1 MTPALILALAA
12 YPPIVQAPTQIP
24 LWKDGAPGFESR
36 RNEPEQS
43 GSYWVKNVHNPSI
56 TVFLPPKESA
66 NGTAVVVIPG
76 GGHSQLVYGP
86 EGVEPAQYLNKLGV
100 ACFVLKHRL
109 AREPGSPYKV
119 DVHARQDVE
128 RAMRL
133 VRSRASEWGID
144 PKRVGVLGFSAGG
157 ETGAF
162 VAYNDLPGDANAPDP
177 VDRLDARA
185 DFFMSIYP
193 GPLGYPSTV
202 PADAPPAFMLVSYDD
217 ESHAKVVEKMI
228 PEYRAAK
235 VSLEAHILQSGGHGY
250 NLGARSNLAAIKSW
264 PQRMADWMGDRGL
277 LKKAATP

>member
-1 MTPALILALAA
+1 MLAFFALA
-12 YPPIVQAPTQIP
+12 QTPTPIP
-24 LWKDGAPGFESR
+24 LWPGGAPGFESR
-36 RNEPEQS
+36 RNEPEQT
-43 GSYWVKNVHNPSI
+43 GSYWVKNVNNPSI
-56 TVFLPPKESA
+56 TVFLPPKEKA

-109 AREPGSPYKV
+109 AREPGSPYKIEI
-119 DVHARQDVE
+119 HARQDVE

-133 VRSRASEWGID
+133 VRNRAAEFGID

-162 VAYNDLPGDANAPDP
+162 VAYGDLPGDPATKDP
-177 VDRLDARA
+177 IDRLDARA

-193 GPLGYPSTV
+193 GPLGYPDLV

-217 ESHAKVVEKMI
+217 ESHAKVIEKMI

-250 NLGARSNLAAIKSW
+250 NLGARSKLAAVNTW
-264 PQRMADWMGDRGL
+264 PQRMADWMADRGL
-277 LKKAATP
+277 LTKAP